1 MNEKDLQRYKKKLLE
16 MRDRSRAEIN
26 RMIEVV
32 TSDAEAPGEHDRQVS
47 ESVAK
52 EIVLEHTEETMRKA
66 VLDALRRINEGSYG
80 RCQQCQAPIAKPRLD
95 AIPFA
100 PYCIRCER
108 EIETEAQM

>member
-66 VLDALRRINEGSYG
+66 VLEALQRIDEGSYG
-80 RCQQCQAPIAKPRLD
+80 QCQECHAPIAKPRLN
-95 AIPFA
+95 AIPFT
-100 PYCIRCER
+100 PYCIKCER
-108 EIETEAQM
+108 QIETEAQM